1 MAKKVTPLPAEH
13 WKSEPDTHDYPAAGS
28 YLRLVLGDAATDSVV
43 AALQRAPLEHH
54 QAKDLL
60 RASSLELLPEDNAH
74 VAADLKK
81 VRRGE
86 RLSPVLL
93 VRGSVTSGV
102 ALTIADGYHRVCAS
116 YHLDENTDIPCRL
129 ADMPTVAGAG

>member
-1 MAKKVTPLPAEH
+1 MPKKPIPAMTEH
-13 WKSEPDTHDYPAAGS
+13 WKNEPEAHDYPAARA
-28 YLRLVLGDAATDSVV
+28 YLSLLLGEPASATVV
-43 AALQRAPLEHH
+43 TTLEAAPLLHH

-60 RASSLELLPEDNAH
+60 RASQLALLPEDNAH

-102 ALTIADGYHRVCAS
+102 ALTIADGYHRVCA
-116 YHLDENTDIPCRL
+116 
-129 ADMPTVAGAG
+129 

>member
-1 MAKKVTPLPAEH
+1 MAKKVTPLRVEH
-13 WKSEPDTHDYPAAGS
+13 WKNEPESHDYPAASS
-28 YLRLVLGDAATDSVV
+28 YLGLVLGQADTDSVV
-43 AALQRAPLEHH
+43 AALQQAPLEHH

-60 RASSLELLPEDNAH
+60 RASSLDLLPEDNAH

-93 VRGSVTSGV
+93 VRGSVTSGI

-116 YHLDENTDIPCRL
+116 YHLDENAEIPCRM
-129 ADMPTVAGAG
+129 ADMPPVAGSA